1 MYSVYFIDT
10 EKRDESHVED
20 LAKRVSRAHHARRI
34 SPGVCNFLSYRYG
47 TALNRTVGKNY
58 LIHASCGKT
67 LSVTLTTAKCDKP
80 ESRMGSHI
88 KPPLKISNHG
98 EYQ

>member
-10 EKRDESHVED
+10 EKRIESHVED
-20 LAKRVSRAHHARRI
+20 PRGTHHVRRI

-80 ESRMGSHI
+80 ESCMGSHI
-88 KPPLKISNHG
+88 KPPL
-98 EYQ
+98 